1 MPKSD
6 TALKAA
12 QRRQH
17 AMLLGALLIA
27 PEHRICHRGY
37 SGIRKDEGRSWWSS
51 LILLFVLVMT
61 LYWRE
66 VRASVLGK
74 STGRMFLDHVYL
86 DNVSSKI
93 VSSFCL
99 ARIICLLI
107 FPIRV

>member
-6 TALKAA
+6 TALEAA
-12 QRRQH
+12 QCRQH

-66 VRASVLGK
+66 VRASGRTGWVDLQDACS
-74 STGRMFLDHVYL
+74 STM
-86 DNVSSKI
+86 SI
-93 VSSFCL
+93 
-99 ARIICLLI
+99 LI
-107 FPIRV
+107 MYRPR